1 MPRRRT
7 LVSPLTTLALWLV
20 LTQVTALSQPLPA
33 ANALTPLR
41 EIQEAT
47 DRLLLG
53 RTEIADATRHRTRES
68 ERLAAQ
74 LAAEEQT
81 LRSADIQPGMLQ
93 AARRERDAVRSR
105 MRTLE
110 GQIAHRQAALA
121 RLQQRVTALERTL
134 TDTPVRDLDDLSQH
148 TTLRLLTDQIAALRA
163 LLDSFTELVTA
174 DRRFEI
180 LSEQR
185 LRLLQRRI
193 RLDAIDYTAATEYD
207 PRVPL
212 LESAVSQLLGETARL
227 AAALLTIDEND
238 PAARPQRDLLETRL
252 HDAAT
257 RAYLRQNDLDLLG
270 LRGPLEGL
278 IALRGDRSAPLPL
291 LAAAADELTAVRDEL
306 RGLVSELVG
315 ERQVLAARRT
325 LLREHGVTAG
335 PTWDLT
341 RDLEDLIDLQ
351 EQDIKSELQRVESER
366 IHFAQQMA
374 AVYTDALT
382 ERLPL
387 PGAAGEWQRI
397 AAGFA
402 ALPTLAMHEH
412 RTLATNLR
420 GRIDLLTP
428 GEWINL
434 LGGTLA
440 VIALT
445 LSLRHWLRR
454 HHLESG
460 RRLAIPAQ
468 ALVPALPWAIP
479 ALVWVWIAFS
489 LDLPVNAWRPRL
501 LVLGVWPASAFLLR
515 LARLELF
522 IADPPTDQLAERA
535 VFYRRL
541 RWALVLTVVISILY
555 SLTHALPVSPL
566 AADLLDRLAL
576 LGLLLLAVP
585 AFGLKG
591 LILQLARRSGQAPDQ
606 SPDAAAARGSG
617 QPSAPPPPA
626 GPDAAMPHHRGV
638 RLLAWLSRG
647 AAVALAAAGL
657 LGLLGYLNLAWA
669 IAAYL
674 GWLALIAALL
684 YLALGALDDLH
695 TTALR
700 RFERWSDQTRDTRG
714 DLWRREFLGPTHALG
729 VLLALLAAG
738 WGLVRLWGWSAQT
751 PPLSTVLDWTHRAL
765 LHVGKVQLTPRDLAI
780 AGLLVL
786 ASAWIGSWVKRVS
799 FHLAYARIRDHGL
812 RQTLATFTQYLIIC
826 AGFLVALQ
834 SIGVDLTT
842 LLVFAASLGVGIGF
856 GLQNIVNNFISGIM
870 LLVERPL
877 RIGDI
882 VTVSGHEG
890 EVTRIGFRSLTIR
903 TFDKQEVF
911 VPNGS
916 VITGEFIN
924 WTRSDDILRTVLTV
938 GISYQNDP
946 DQAIALVRE
955 ILAGYPPI
963 LRSPAPLVTLWEFGE
978 SAVTLR
984 LEYCIHYLGQI
995 GRTAVRS
1002 EVNRRIWYG
1011 FRTAGISIPYPQRD
1025 LHLCLDQGDAVSPAP
1040 APGSAAPGTM
1050 AP

>member
-1 MPRRRT
+1 MPRWRA
-7 LVSPLTTLALWLV
+7 LVPPLTTLALWLV
-20 LTQVTALSQPLPA
+20 LTPVTALSQPLAA

-41 EIQEAT
+41 EIQDAT

-53 RTEIADATRHRTRES
+53 QTEIAEATRHRIRES

-74 LAAEEQT
+74 IAAEEQT

-93 AARRERDAVRSR
+93 TARQERDAVRSR
-105 MRTLE
+105 IRTLE

-193 RLDAIDYTAATEYD
+193 RLDAIDYATTPEHD
-207 PRVPL
+207 PRIPL
-212 LESAVSQLLGETARL
+212 LEASVSQFLGETARL
-227 AAALLTIDEND
+227 AAALVAIEEND
-238 PAARPQRDLLETRL
+238 PATRPQRDLLETRL

-270 LRGPLEGL
+270 LRGQLEGL

-315 ERQVLAARRT
+315 ERQVIEARRT
-325 LLREHGVTAG
+325 LLRERGVTAG

-341 RDLEDLIDLQ
+341 QDLEDLIDLQ
-351 EQDIKSELQRVESER
+351 QQDIKAELQRVESER

-412 RTLATNLR
+412 RTLATNLQ

-445 LSLRHWLRR
+445 LGLRHWLRR

-479 ALVWVWIAFS
+479 ALVWAWIAFS

-522 IADPPTDQLAERA
+522 VPDQSTSQLAERT

-541 RWALVLTVVISILY
+541 RWALALTLVISILY

-576 LGLLLLAVP
+576 FGLLLLAVP
-585 AFGLKG
+585 AFGLRG
-591 LILQLARRSGQAPDQ
+591 LILQLARVPDQTADQ
-606 SPDAAAARGSG
+606 SPGADTAT
-617 QPSAPPPPA
+617 
-626 GPDAAMPHHRGV
+626 PHRHGL
-638 RLLAWLSRG
+638 RLLAWLSRM

-700 RFERWSDQTRDTRG
+700 RFERWSDKKRDTRG
-714 DLWRREFLGPTHALG
+714 DLWRREFLGPTHALA
-729 VLLALLAAG
+729 VLLAWLAAG

-780 AGLLVL
+780 AALLVL
-786 ASAWIGSWVKRVS
+786 ASVWIGAWVKRVS

-826 AGFLVALQ
+826 AGLLVALQ

-946 DQAIALVRE
+946 DQAITLVRE

-1025 LHLCLDQGDAVSPAP
+1025 LHLCLDPGDAVLPAPAP
-1040 APGSAAPGTM
+1040 APGSDAPGTM

>member
-1 MPRRRT
+1 MPLRRA
-7 LVSPLTTLALWLV
+7 LVQPLTALALCLM
-20 LTQVTALSQPLPA
+20 LTPIAAVGQPLPVT
-33 ANALTPLR
+33 NAFTPSLR
-41 EIQEAT
+41 EIQDAT

-53 RTEIADATRHRTRES
+53 QTEIAEATRHRIHES
-68 ERLAAQ
+68 ERLASQ
-74 LAAEEQT
+74 IAAAEQT

-93 AARRERDAVRSR
+93 AARQERDAVRSR
-105 MRTLE
+105 IRTLE

-121 RLQQRVTALERTL
+121 RLQQRVAALERTL
-134 TDTPVRDLDDLSQH
+134 ADTPARDLDDLSQH
-148 TTLRLLTDQIAALRA
+148 TALRLLNDQIVALRA
-163 LLDSFTELVTA
+163 LLESFADLVTA

-193 RLDAIDYTAATEYD
+193 RLDAIDYAAAPEHD
-207 PRVPL
+207 ARVPL
-212 LESAVSQLLGETARL
+212 LESAVSQFLGETARL
-227 AAALLTIDEND
+227 AAALMTIDEND
-238 PAARPQRDLLETRL
+238 PATRPQRDLLETRL
-252 HDAAT
+252 HDAAS

-270 LRGPLEGL
+270 LRGQLEGL
-278 IALRGDRSAPLPL
+278 IAVRGDRSAPLPL
-291 LAAAADELTAVRDEL
+291 LAAAADELTTVRDEL
-306 RGLVSELVG
+306 RTLVSELVG
-315 ERQVLAARRT
+315 ERQVIEARRT
-325 LLREHGVTAG
+325 LLRERGVTAG

-341 RDLEDLIDLQ
+341 QDLEDLIDLQ
-351 EQDIKSELQRVESER
+351 DQDLKTELQRVDSER
-366 IHFAQQMA
+366 IHFARQIA
-374 AVYTDALT
+374 ALYTDSLT

-402 ALPTLAMHEH
+402 ALPALAMHEH
-412 RTLATNLR
+412 RTLAINLR
-420 GRIDLLTP
+420 GRFDLLTA
-428 GEWINL
+428 GERGSL
-434 LGGTLA
+434 LGGILL
-440 VIALT
+440 VIVLT

-468 ALVPALPWAIP
+468 ALSPALPWAIP
-479 ALVWVWIAFS
+479 ALIWMWVAFR

-522 IADPPTDQLAERA
+522 VPDLSTGQLAERTA
-535 VFYRRL
+535 FYRRL
-541 RWALVLTVVISILY
+541 RWALLLTMVISALY
-555 SLTHALPVSPL
+555 SLTHALAVSPL
-566 AADLLDRLAL
+566 AAELLDRLAL
-576 LGLLLLAVP
+576 FGLLLLAVP

-591 LILQLARRSGQAPDQ
+591 LIRQFAQRSDRAADQSADAAPDWRSGQ
-606 SPDAAAARGSG
+606 S
-617 QPSAPPPPA
+617 SAPPLPA
-626 GPDAAMPHHRGV
+626 RPEPTTPPHHGV
-638 RLLAWLSRG
+638 RLFAWLSRM
-647 AAVALAAAGL
+647 AAIALAAAGL

-674 GWLALIAALL
+674 GWLALITALL
-684 YLALGALDDLH
+684 YLALGALDDLR
-695 TTALR
+695 TAALR
-700 RFERWSDQTRDTRG
+700 RFERWSDKKQDTRG
-714 DLWRREFLGPTHALG
+714 DLWRREFLGPTHALA
-729 VLLALLAAG
+729 VLLAWLAAG
-738 WGLVRLWGWSAQT
+738 WGLLRLWGWSTQT
-751 PPLSTVLDWTHRAL
+751 PPLSSLLDWTHRTL
-765 LHVGKVQLTPRDLAI
+765 LHVGTVQLTPRDLAV

-786 ASAWIGSWVKRVS
+786 ASVWIGAWVKRVS
-799 FHLAYARIRDHGL
+799 FYLAYARIRDHGL

-826 AGFLVALQ
+826 TGFLVALQ

-877 RIGDI
+877 RVGDI

-963 LRSPAPLVTLWEFGE
+963 LRSPAPLVTLWEFGD

-1025 LHLCLDQGDAVSPAP
+1025 LHLCLDQSDAVSPAP
-1040 APGSAAPGTM
+1040 ERATPGTM
-1050 AP
+1050 TP

>member
-1 MPRRRT
+1 MPSWRA
-7 LVSPLTTLALWLV
+7 LVQPLTALALCLM
-20 LTQVTALSQPLPA
+20 LTPVAALGQSLPA

-41 EIQEAT
+41 EVQDAT

-53 RTEIADATRHRTRES
+53 RSEIAEATRHRIRES
-68 ERLAAQ
+68 ERLATQ
-74 LAAEEQT
+74 IAAEEQT

-93 AARRERDAVRSR
+93 AASQERAAVRSR
-105 MRTLE
+105 IRTLE

-121 RLQQRVTALERTL
+121 RLQQRVAARERTL
-134 TDTPVRDLDDLSQH
+134 TDTPIHDLDDLSQH
-148 TTLRLLTDQIAALRA
+148 TALRLLSDQTAALRA
-163 LLDSFTELVTA
+163 LLDSFADLVSA

-180 LSEQR
+180 LTEQR

-193 RLDAIDYTAATEYD
+193 RLDTIDYATAPEHD
-207 PRVPL
+207 PRIPL
-212 LESAVSQLLGETARL
+212 LESAVSQFLGETARL
-227 AAALLTIDEND
+227 AAALMTIDEND
-238 PAARPQRDLLETRL
+238 PTTRPQRDLLETRL
-252 HDAAT
+252 YDAAS

-270 LRGPLEGL
+270 LRRKLESL

-291 LAAAADELTAVRDEL
+291 LAAAADELTAMRDEL
-306 RGLVSELVG
+306 RTLVSELAG
-315 ERQVLAARRT
+315 ERQVIEARRT
-325 LLREHGVTAG
+325 LLRERGVTAG

-341 RDLEDLIDLQ
+341 QDVEDLIDLQ
-351 EQDIKSELQRVESER
+351 EQDLKAELQRVESER

-374 AVYTDALT
+374 AVYTDSLT

-412 RTLATNLR
+412 RELATNLQ

-428 GEWINL
+428 GGWINL
-434 LGGTLA
+434 LGGTLI
-440 VIALT
+440 VIALA

-479 ALVWVWIAFS
+479 ALAWAWIAFS
-489 LDLPVNAWRPRL
+489 LDLPENAWRPRL

-515 LARLELF
+515 LARLEIFVPGLP
-522 IADPPTDQLAERA
+522 ADQTAERT

-541 RWALVLTVVISILY
+541 RWTLMLTVVISILY

-591 LILQLARRSGQAPDQ
+591 LILQLARRSAQTPDQ
-606 SPDAAAARGSG
+606 SPDAASDRSSG
-617 QPSAPPPPA
+617 QSSAPPPPVS
-626 GPDAAMPHHRGV
+626 PDAAMPHHRGV
-638 RLLAWLSRG
+638 RLLAWLSRA

-695 TTALR
+695 VAALC
-700 RFERWSDQTRDTRG
+700 RFARWSDAKMNSGG

-729 VLLALLAAG
+729 VLLAWLAAG
-738 WGLVRLWGWSAQT
+738 WSLVRLWGWSAQT

-765 LHVGKVQLTPRDLAI
+765 LQVGKLQLTPRDLAI

-786 ASAWIGSWVKRVS
+786 ASVWIGAWVKRVS
-799 FHLAYARIRDHGL
+799 FQLAYARIRDHGL
-812 RQTLATFTQYLIIC
+812 RQTLATFTRYLIIC

-842 LLVFAASLGVGIGF
+842 LLVLAASLGVGIGF
-856 GLQNIVNNFISGIM
+856 GLQNIVNNLISGIM
-870 LLVERPL
+870 LLVEHPL
-877 RIGDI
+877 RVGDI

-916 VITGEFIN
+916 VITAEFIN
-924 WTRSDDILRTVLTV
+924 WTRSDDIVRTVLTV
-938 GISYQNDP
+938 GISYRTDP
-946 DQAIALVRE
+946 DQAITLVRE
-955 ILAGYPPI
+955 ILVGYPPI
-963 LRSPAPLVTLWEFGE
+963 LRSPAPLVTLWEFGD

-1002 EVNRRIWYG
+1002 EVNRRIWHG

-1025 LHLCLDQGDAVSPAP
+1025 LHLCLDQGDAVLTT
-1040 APGSAAPGTM
+1040 PGSTEPGTM
-1050 AP
+1050 AT

>member
-1 MPRRRT
+1 MPLWRT
-7 LVSPLTTLALWLV
+7 LVHPLTVMALCLM
-20 LTQVTALSQPLPA
+20 LTPVAAVGQPLPV
-33 ANALTPLR
+33 ANTLTPLR
-41 EIQEAT
+41 EIQDAT

-53 RTEIADATRHRTRES
+53 RTEIAEATRHRIRES

-74 LAAEEQT
+74 IAEEERR

-93 AARRERDAVRSR
+93 AARQERDAVRSR
-105 MRTLE
+105 IRTLE

-121 RLQQRVTALERTL
+121 RLQQRVAALERTL

-148 TTLRLLTDQIAALRA
+148 TTLRLLSDQIAALRA
-163 LLDSFTELVTA
+163 LLDSFAELVTA
-174 DRRFEI
+174 DQRFEI

-193 RLDAIDYTAATEYD
+193 RLDAIDYATAPEHD

-212 LESAVSQLLGETARL
+212 LESAVSQFLGETAHL
-227 AAALLTIDEND
+227 AAALITIDEND
-238 PAARPQRDLLETRL
+238 PATRPQRDLLETRL
-252 HDAAT
+252 HDAAS

-270 LRGPLEGL
+270 LRGQLAGL

-291 LAAAADELTAVRDEL
+291 LAAAADELTAARDEL
-306 RGLVSELVG
+306 RTLIGELVG
-315 ERQVLAARRT
+315 ERQVIEARRT
-325 LLREHGVTAG
+325 LLRERGVTAG

-341 RDLEDLIDLQ
+341 QDLEDLIDLQ
-351 EQDIKSELQRVESER
+351 QQDIKAELQRVESER

-374 AVYTDALT
+374 AVYTDSLT

-387 PGAAGEWQRI
+387 PGATGEWQRI

-412 RTLATNLR
+412 RTLATNLQ

-428 GEWINL
+428 GEWLNL

-445 LSLRHWLRR
+445 LGLRHWLRR

-479 ALVWVWIAFS
+479 ALIWAWVAFS
-489 LDLPVNAWRPRL
+489 LDLPANAWRPRL

-522 IADPPTDQLAERA
+522 VPEQSASQLAERT
-535 VFYRRL
+535 VFFRRL
-541 RWALVLTVVISILY
+541 RWALGLTVVISVLY

-576 LGLLLLAVP
+576 FGLLLLAVP
-585 AFGLKG
+585 AFGLRG
-591 LILQLARRSGQAPDQ
+591 LILQLAQVAGETADP
-606 SPDAAAARGSG
+606 SPDAAPNRSG
-617 QPSAPPPPA
+617 GQSSAPPPPA
-626 GPDAAMPHHRGV
+626 RPEAATPHRHGV
-638 RLLAWLSRG
+638 RLLAWLSRA

-700 RFERWSDQTRDTRG
+700 RFERWSDKKMDTRG
-714 DLWRREFLGPTHALG
+714 DLWRREFLGPTHALA
-729 VLLALLAAG
+729 VLLAWLAAG

-751 PPLSTVLDWTHRAL
+751 PPLSTLLDWTHRAL
-765 LHVGKVQLTPRDLAI
+765 LHVGKLQLTPRDLAI
-780 AGLLVL
+780 AALLVL
-786 ASAWIGSWVKRVS
+786 ASIWIGAWVKRVS

-826 AGFLVALQ
+826 TGFLVALQ

-877 RIGDI
+877 RVGDI

-955 ILAGYPPI
+955 ILVGYPPI
-963 LRSPAPLVTLWEFGE
+963 LRSPAPLVTLWEFGD

-995 GRTAVRS
+995 GRSAVRS

-1025 LHLCLDQGDAVSPAP
+1025 LHLCLDQGDAVLPAP
-1040 APGSAAPGTM
+1040 ESAAPGTM